1 MHEAR
6 ARKTSDVIGE
16 AEVLVKN
23 HTKVADRRICSE
35 CVGRCRV
42 KVDGNRWIWDF
53 FKLLTEAYK
62 YKLSFGGVQ
71 AQEICC
77 HPGGDLGDYMEKMFY
92 GVREAPWR
100 E

>member
-6 ARKTSDVIGE
+6 ARKMGDVIGE

-53 FKLLTEAYK
+53 LKLLAEAYK
-62 YKLSFGGVQ
+62 YKFSFRGVQ
-71 AQEICC
+71 AQEI
-77 HPGGDLGDYMEKMFY
+77 
-92 GVREAPWR
+92 
-100 E
+100 